1 MNPELLEK
9 VLSCQRLPSMPAIA
23 ARVIELTSSESV
35 SMKEIAD
42 TITNDQGLASKVLR
56 TVNSPFYGLRK
67 PCASINQAIVMLG
80 LSAVKT
86 LALGFSLVGSL
97 AKDKAEGFDYLSY
110 WRRGLLTGVAA
121 KRIAAA
127 ARTGNDEE
135 AFLSGLLQ
143 DVGMIALYQ
152 ALGEQYAA
160 VLKSTGGEHR
170 LLTKLEYEILEL
182 SHSDIGAMLAIRWKL
197 PAQLVMPIK
206 YHERP
211 SSAPPEHG
219 PLCTAVAL
227 GNIAADVVCATEPA
241 LPLKKFYERSSQW
254 LKMTPAQA
262 DTVLAEVTAGS
273 KDIASLLGVDLGKL
287 PEPKAMLS
295 KASEQL
301 RSLELPLASDSG
313 LENAETDPVSGL
325 PTRTIFNR
333 TVMVGFERALAG
345 GSPFSIALL
354 GIDRFREIS
363 AALGAKGSEGLIKSV
378 ASALTLQVG
387 AAGGQVFAFEPGVF
401 AAALPGSDRITATRC
416 AESVRASIS
425 NAALKSGLAS
435 AGRSVTVSA
444 GVACIDEESRARFQ
458 EPDDLLRVTIAALD
472 AARNAGPDIIRVY
485 APRKAA

>member
-1 MNPELLEK
+1 
-9 VLSCQRLPSMPAIA
+9 MPAIA

-35 SMKEIAD
+35 SMREIAE

-127 ARTGNDEE
+127 ARTGSDEE
-135 AFLSGLLQ
+135 AFLAGLLQ
-143 DVGMIALYQ
+143 DVGMIAMYQ

-170 LLTKLEYEILEL
+170 LLTKLEYDVLEL
-182 SHSDIGAMLAIRWKL
+182 CHSDIGAMLAIRWKL
-197 PAQLVMPIK
+197 PPQLVMPIK

-211 SSAPPEHG
+211 SSAPPEHAA
-219 PLCTAVAL
+219 LCTAVAL

-241 LPLKKFYERSSQW
+241 MPLKKFYERASQW
-254 LKMTPAQA
+254 LKMTPAQS

-273 KDIASLLGVDLGKL
+273 KDIASLLGVDVGKL
-287 PEPKAMLS
+287 PDAGTMLNKAG
-295 KASEQL
+295 AQL
-301 RSLELPLASDSG
+301 RALELPLASDGGADS
-313 LENAETDPVSGL
+313 AETDPVSGL
-325 PTRTIFNR
+325 PNRTIFNR

-345 GSPFSIALL
+345 GAPFSIALL
-354 GIDRFREIS
+354 GIDRFREIAGESGSKS
-363 AALGAKGSEGLIKSV
+363 ANSLVRAV
-378 ASALTLQVG
+378 AESLATQVG
-387 AAGGQVFAFEPGVF
+387 AAGGQVFSFEPGVF

-416 AESVRASIS
+416 AESVRASIA
-425 NAALKSGLAS
+425 NSGLKTVPGA

-444 GVACIDEESRARFQ
+444 GVACIDSESRARFQ